1 MIYRFADCALHT
13 QLFTLHREGQRTR
26 LPPKVFEVLCYLIEH
41 RDHVVSKQE
50 LCDQVWEGYAISD
63 ATLES
68 CLRAARL
75 TVGDSGQAQRIIQT
89 QRGYGYRFVADV
101 EIVPEDMPTP
111 SLPPAAVTPPLTSP
125 VGGADVRLCTACH
138 YTNPEEATFCARC
151 GIRLRQL
158 CPHCGQHIALPAVFC
173 VACGQPLAPLPS
185 PDLTTITTEPAHDCT
200 SLESHTIPSCSTPET
215 DRADIA
221 AQIDHL
227 PPMAQS
233 LLQTAAVIGV
243 KVSFPLLQAVTEFSA
258 EMLSC
263 SFAHLQ
269 TAGWLT
275 EERRLPELVYIF
287 SSPLAQ
293 EVVYETLPQE
303 QRRMLHAQVAAALA
317 ELYSDCVED
326 MANHAFRGEVWDKAV
341 VYCRQAGE
349 QAAANTTYRQAVTYF
364 EQGLASI
371 QHLPAHHDT
380 HTQMIDLQLHL
391 SNALMAVGDLGRVIA
406 PLCAAESLADTLDDG
421 RRLGRACSLLTF
433 AYWLAG
439 DYQRAI
445 APGRRAIAIARV
457 LDDFAPL
464 VRATLF
470 LGQVYLALGKYA
482 QAEDC
487 FRQNIACLTE
497 ELRHNL
503 LGMPGFPAVLSRA
516 WLAWGLAELGAFT
529 EGQTY
534 CEEAMQVAEA
544 VQHPFS
550 LAVACCSAGV
560 VSLYKGEYRKAT
572 RWLECGLAFCQGEE
586 LPIWFPWIAAC
597 LGAAYAG
604 GGRVAA
610 ALPLLE
616 QAIERATDMGLMG
629 YQARRLA
636 WLGEAYL
643 VAGRMPD
650 ALKCAERALTL
661 ACELQESSSQ
671 AQALWLRAE
680 LAARCVPPE
689 REAAE
694 TAYHQARSLAQ
705 ELGMR
710 PLVAHC
716 HLGLGTLY
724 DWLGEP
730 ESAHLELSTA
740 VELFQSMDMAVWL
753 SRAKAALPR
762 LM

>member
-1 MIYRFADCALHT
+1 M
-13 QLFTLHREGQRTR
+13 
-26 LPPKVFEVLCYLIEH
+26 
-41 RDHVVSKQE
+41 
-50 LCDQVWEGYAISD
+50 
-63 ATLES
+63 
-68 CLRAARL
+68 
-75 TVGDSGQAQRIIQT
+75 
-89 QRGYGYRFVADV
+89 
-101 EIVPEDMPTP
+101 
-111 SLPPAAVTPPLTSP
+111 
-125 VGGADVRLCTACH
+125 
-138 YTNPEEATFCARC
+138 
-151 GIRLRQL
+151 
-158 CPHCGQHIALPAVFC
+158 
-173 VACGQPLAPLPS
+173 
-185 PDLTTITTEPAHDCT
+185 
-200 SLESHTIPSCSTPET
+200 
-215 DRADIA
+215 
-221 AQIDHL
+221 
-227 PPMAQS
+227 
-233 LLQTAAVIGV
+233 
-243 KVSFPLLQAVTEFSA
+243 QAVAEFPA

-263 SFAHLQ
+263 SLVHLQ

-275 EERRLPELVYIF
+275 EERRLPELGYIF
-287 SSPLAQ
+287 ISPLAQ

-303 QRRMLHAQVAAALA
+303 QSRILHAQVAAALA
-317 ELYSDCVED
+317 ELYPDCVED
-326 MANHAFRGEVWDKAV
+326 MAKHAFRGEIWDKAV

-349 QAAANTTYRQAVTYF
+349 QAAANTAYRQAVTYF

-371 QHLPAHHDT
+371 QHLPTHHDT

-391 SNALMAVGDLGRVIA
+391 SNALMAVGDIRCAIA
-406 PLCAAESLADTLDDG
+406 PLCAAVSLADTLDDG
-421 RRLGRACSLLTF
+421 RRLGRACSLLTN

-439 DYQRAI
+439 DYQRAM

-457 LDDFAPL
+457 LDDFAPR

-482 QAEDC
+482 HAEDC

-497 ELRHNL
+497 EVRHNL
-503 LGMPGFPAVLSRA
+503 LGMPGFPVVLSRA

-529 EGQTY
+529 EAQTY
-534 CEEAMQVAEA
+534 CEEAVQAAEA

-560 VSLYKGEYRKAT
+560 VSLYKGEYRQAT
-572 RWLECGLAFCQGEE
+572 NWLERGLDFCQGEE

-597 LGAAYAG
+597 LGAAYVG

-610 ALPLLE
+610 ALSLLE
-616 QAIERATDMGLMG
+616 QAVERAADMGLMG

-643 VAGRMPD
+643 VAGRMSD

-705 ELGMR
+705 ALGMR

-740 VELFQSMDMAVWL
+740 VELFHSMDMTVWL

-762 LM
+762 VV